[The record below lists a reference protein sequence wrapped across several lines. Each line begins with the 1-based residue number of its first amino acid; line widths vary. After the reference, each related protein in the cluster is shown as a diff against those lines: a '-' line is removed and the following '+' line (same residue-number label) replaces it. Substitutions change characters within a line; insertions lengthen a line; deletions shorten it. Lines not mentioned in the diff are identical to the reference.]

1 MRNVH
6 AAPAPLLFKVDDD
19 PKQALCSNDLVIK
32 EFEDGT
38 LEFDAN
44 HTVKKT
50 RRRELVFS
58 NGVTSYFDSFGW
70 LQFSNGYA
78 VRRLVGDI
86 FKMAQ
91 PRGRE
96 LLCQGGAGR
105 IAAEV
110 GIRDLVGQG
119 AAGVEDREDHVV
131 RRAGMLDPGK
141 DVAQGW

>member
-1 MRNVH
+1 MNLME
-6 AAPAPLLFKVDDD
+6 ATIFAILISAPVTEPPPPNQPPGFGCRLTDD

-38 LEFDAN
+38 LEFGAKY
-44 HTVKKT
+44 TVKKT
-50 RRRELVFS
+50 RRRELIFS

-78 VRRLVGDI
+78 VRRLEGDI

-96 LLCQGGAGR
+96 LTCRYTLLNKQTRC
-105 IAAEV
+105 V
-110 GIRDLVGQG
+110 
-119 AAGVEDREDHVV
+119 
-131 RRAGMLDPGK
+131 PG
-141 DVAQGW
+141 